1 MLRLTTVR
9 AEAPTAEELAGA
21 PRLRL
26 THEERVRSR
35 LATVLADGTAVAI
48 LLPRGSL
55 LRDGTVLAGDD
66 GALAVVEAAPQP
78 VARIAAAS
86 ALDLLRAT
94 YHLANRH
101 VPVQLAVDHLLIE
114 PDPVLERMLAALGA
128 RIEHL
133 DAPFDPEAGADHA
146 HGAHAHGVDAEDV
159 AAGAIGEALSIAA
172 HRAERRGRP
181 DSADEP
187 QGVEALTPPPQPSPA
202 AQGRG
207 LLPPP
212 PAGEG
217 WGGGVGAATR
227 PAQS

>member
-1 MLRLTTVR
+1 MLRLTAIQAEPLSAAQVR
-9 AEAPTAEELAGA
+9 HA

-26 THEERVRSR
+26 THEERARSR
-35 LATVLADGTAVAI
+35 LATMLADGTAVAL
-48 LLPRGSL
+48 LLPRGSV
-55 LRDGTVLAGDD
+55 LRNGTVLAGDD

-78 VARIAAAS
+78 VARVTAAT

-114 PDPVLERMLAALGA
+114 PDPVLERMLVAFGA

-133 DAPFDPEAGADHA
+133 AAPFDPEAGAYHA
-146 HGAHAHGVDAEDV
+146 HGAHAHGVDAEDA
-159 AAGAIGEALSIAA
+159 AAGALGERLSIEA

-187 QGVEALTPPPQPSPA
+187 QRVQAPTPPPQPSPA

-217 WGGGVGAATR
+217 GGGDVGAATR
-227 PAQS
+227 SAQS